1 MHFVY
6 LVFQKDD
13 QTFHKCLQIE
23 EYIKFDLMRIIYK
36 PGHCSVLIQ
45 DALVNLPFQV
55 YNPEVP
61 EFTETD
67 KICPYRTYIDKQSA
81 YK

>member
-1 MHFVY
+1 
-6 LVFQKDD
+6 
-13 QTFHKCLQIE
+13 
-23 EYIKFDLMRIIYK
+23 MRIIYE